1 VFLDSLP
8 LTPSGKVDRKA
19 LPAPDNSRPEL
30 DNRFVAPRTPGE
42 QSIAKIW
49 AEVLKLE
56 KVGIHDNFFELG
68 GHSLLATQVISRL
81 RDAFRVDL
89 PLRSLFESPTV
100 AALAERVETLLWA
113 GETFRTAGEIAG
125 EREEIKL

>member
-1 VFLDSLP
+1 LDS
-8 LTPSGKVDRKA
+8 
-19 LPAPDNSRPEL
+19 
-30 DNRFVAPRTPGE
+30 RFVAPRTPGE
-42 QSIAKIW
+42 QSVAKTW

-56 KVGIHDNFFELG
+56 KVGIHDNFFDLG
-68 GHSLLATQVISRL
+68 GHSLLATQVVSRL

-100 AALAERVETLLWA
+100 AALAERIETLLWA
-113 GETFRTAGEIAG
+113 GEKQQPARGAESE